1 MEVISASIVAFLLP
15 VLGVIFNTCLSR
27 FMRGKKKDIVIQK
40 SSGQKEVL
48 SVNALASDDQ
58 VLKTVRLLIDLE
70 DKVFKMIKDLERRD
84 SRLHVRRGKFVD
96 FIAEYKNLRLAIE
109 CKSSLDH
116 SSQDSIQQ
124 YLADEEN
131 PGKLL
136 VLTQQPV
143 RPSAQDFLRRL
154 PGSERVKVVD
164 VGRESGSI
172 DAVQSLILKE
182 LHMTVPT

>member
-1 MEVISASIVAFLLP
+1 VARKK
-15 VLGVIFNTCLSR
+15 ILSC
-27 FMRGKKKDIVIQK
+27 KKT
-40 SSGQKEVL
+40 SGHKEVL

-58 VLKTVRLLIDLE
+58 ALKTVRRLIDFE
-70 DKVFKMIKDLERRD
+70 DKVFKVIKDLQQCD

-96 FIAEYKNLRLAIE
+96 FISECKNLRLAIE

-124 YLADEEN
+124 CLADEEN

-136 VLTQQPV
+136 VLAQQPV
-143 RPSAQDFLRRL
+143 RPNAQDFLRSL

-164 VGRESGSI
+164 VGRESGAI

-182 LHMTVPT
+182 LHMAVPA